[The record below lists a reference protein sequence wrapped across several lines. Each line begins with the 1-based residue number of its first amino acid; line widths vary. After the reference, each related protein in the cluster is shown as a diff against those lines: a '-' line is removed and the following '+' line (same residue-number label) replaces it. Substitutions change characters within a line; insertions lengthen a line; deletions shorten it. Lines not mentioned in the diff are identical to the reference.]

1 MARERDLERGRD
13 ILREGESK
21 RYVEREEEIC

>member
-21 RYVEREEEIC
+21 RYVAREIK